1 MRMHKTAMFGLVLAG
16 TLLGTG
22 YPAWAGPEKDPRFQK
37 NHPRQTEVLKRA
49 DRERNRV
56 NNLYKAGKISAQQR
70 DQMLGQIHDVRKEDY
85 SDAKANSPNGTVRGG
100 FITRGQQGV
109 MNQQENQINREIRQ
123 DAGR

>member
-1 MRMHKTAMFGLVLAG
+1 MSIHKTMMCGWALAG
-16 TLLGTG
+16 LLLGTG
-22 YPAWAGPEKDPRFQK
+22 SPAWAGPENHRQFQK
-37 NHPRQTEVLKRA
+37 HHPRQTEVLKRV

-56 NNLYKAGKISAQQR
+56 NNLYKQGKISAQQR

-85 SDAKANSPNGTVRGG
+85 SDAKANSGNGTVRGG